1 MYRDTLAGKCSDL
14 AFNTTGDFVIKE
26 GNYIKFYKSLK
37 EEASFKPGYSFEFIY
52 SGPYLAVN
60 AYESV
65 YFYDFES
72 QVFIRKIEVSV
83 NNVIWNENKKTI
95 ALVCEDVTYIL
106 KFNEKAV
113 EEYLEKIENNDEE
126 EEFEDGCEEA
136 FEPLFEIN
144 ETILKILLHTISFF
158 FF

>member
-1 MYRDTLAGKCSDL
+1 
-14 AFNTTGDFVIKE
+14 
-26 GNYIKFYKSLK
+26 
-37 EEASFKPGYSFEFIY
+37 
-52 SGPYLAVN
+52 LAVN

-126 EEFEDGCEEA
+126 EE
-136 FEPLFEIN
+136 LSLIH
-144 ETILKILLHTISFF
+144 I
-158 FF
+158 